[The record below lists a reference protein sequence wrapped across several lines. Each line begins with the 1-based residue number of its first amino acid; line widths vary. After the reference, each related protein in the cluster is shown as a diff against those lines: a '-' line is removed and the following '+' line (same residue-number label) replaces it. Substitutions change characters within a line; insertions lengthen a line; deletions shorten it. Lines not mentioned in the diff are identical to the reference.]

1 MIHKL
6 KKREKKRKLIQKRN
20 NYLAL
25 GISEKF
31 FVVRAKLLL
40 VPSRE
45 VENCFIA
52 L

>member
-1 MIHKL
+1 M
-6 KKREKKRKLIQKRN
+6 EK
-20 NYLAL
+20 YLAL

-40 VPSRE
+40 APSRSW
-45 VENCFIA
+45 NIA